1 MKNLRQHIPQMS
13 PFKGNPV
20 KAEGDYNTAE
30 EEPIYDVMTGQ
41 NVQIFNDI

>member
-20 KAEGDYNTAE
+20 KAEGDYHTAE
-30 EEPIYDVMTGQ
+30 EKPIYDVMTGQ